1 MLELLVIMDAHELII
16 TTKRAKCLEKEN
28 VDLNVTLHSQVDNLK
43 ESTETIER
51 LQLSIR

>member
-1 MLELLVIMDAHELII
+1 MDAHEFII

-28 VDLNVTLHSQVDNLK
+28 VDLNARLHSQVDNLR

-51 LQLSIR
+51 LQLSIQ